1 MIIDRKYAVIKYFVI
16 GFILLIII
24 IASIFYFTGNEDSKT
39 KYKYKYLNEDQI
51 TFASDE
57 QVDDYKIMLERYLEK
72 NKYSDVDTVKF
83 YNRTFKED
91 NYVYFYCLLDDE
103 FKTLLECKYDK
114 SEEKF
119 LNYFEWVG
127 DKYDDSTEAPASKIP
142 YLEIVDKESYESKKF
157 DEEIE
162 NREPDENIDSD

>member
-1 MIIDRKYAVIKYFVI
+1 
-16 GFILLIII
+16 
-24 IASIFYFTGNEDSKT
+24 
-39 KYKYKYLNEDQI
+39 
-51 TFASDE
+51 
-57 QVDDYKIMLERYLEK
+57 MLERYLEK

-127 DKYDDSTEAPASKIP
+127 DKYDDSTEAPASKIT